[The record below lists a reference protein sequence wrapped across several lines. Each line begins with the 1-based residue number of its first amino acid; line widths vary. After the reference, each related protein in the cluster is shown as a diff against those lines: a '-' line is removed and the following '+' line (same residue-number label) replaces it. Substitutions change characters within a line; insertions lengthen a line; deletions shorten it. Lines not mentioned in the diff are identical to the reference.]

1 MPLAQG
7 DHKICS
13 SCRQEFPLSGFDQNR
28 AQRDG
33 LHNQCRTCAAAA
45 RKKSQL
51 KDLPRWR
58 EYQKSWNRKARYG
71 LTDEEFARMTVKA
84 GGRCEVCGDEPREP
98 FMRLDID
105 HCHASG
111 KVRGLLCR
119 PCNTALGAVR
129 DEPKRLLALIKYLE
143 KHTGE

>member
-71 LTDEEFARMTVKA
+71 LTDEEFARA
-84 GGRCEVCGDEPREP
+84 GGLKRTIVMRAVFNEEGGSVTDTPANSLVHPGDEGRP
-98 FMRLDID
+98 L
-105 HCHASG
+105 
-111 KVRGLLCR
+111 VRADVR
-119 PCNTALGAVR
+119 AAVR
-129 DEPKRLLALIKYLE
+129 VQHEPA
-143 KHTGE
+143 